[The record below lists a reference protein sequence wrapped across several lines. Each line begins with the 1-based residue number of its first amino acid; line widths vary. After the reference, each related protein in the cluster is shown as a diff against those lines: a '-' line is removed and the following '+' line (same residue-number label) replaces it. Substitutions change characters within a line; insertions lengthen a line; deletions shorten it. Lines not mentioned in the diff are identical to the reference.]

1 MLNIKNPRAHELA
14 VKVAAAHGET
24 LTDAVIHSLE
34 ERLARRRKPRLVLS
48 ADDIAG
54 PLDEIA
60 RAMPPSFFSEADP
73 TAFLYEDDEGET
85 RP

>member
-34 ERLARRRKPRLVLS
+34 ERLARTPNKAASRARLSVK
-48 ADDIAG
+48 AQ
-54 PLDEIA
+54 
-60 RAMPPSFFSEADP
+60 SFFDDPDP
-73 TAFLYEDDEGET
+73 TAFLYDPDTGL
-85 RP
+85 PA